1 MNIADFLQIADV
13 SEDFCELHCI
23 SAKLLRYMCVKVAHM
38 NICIGK
44 TRATYILYREN
55 LHDLHICVLIVF
67 KFEFEFQTFASTFEV
82 RECEYMCGLLHV
94 YITELKHKHINAR
107 HYITWLRIN

>member
-23 SAKLLRYMCVKVAHM
+23 SAKLLRYMCVKVALM
-38 NICIGK
+38 KICIGK
-44 TRATYILYREN
+44 TRATYILYRDN
-55 LHDLHICVLIVF
+55 LHDLHICVFIVF
-67 KFEFEFQTFASTFEV
+67 KFEFEFQIFASTFEV

-94 YITELKHKHINAR
+94 YTTDSKCNLH
-107 HYITWLRIN
+107 LQ